1 MIRSRRLAF
10 GGLASLFVAAFSL
23 PAGAQTD
30 GAFFSRLNAV
40 QAQVISRPANVFP
53 PGKLFSLEYA
63 AESAAPLL
71 GVLPASR
78 EDLVRVDNDDNPS
91 TYMEFSLDLDA
102 AGAVVDLSFTSS
114 DHPEKKQNFPVDGP
128 IRSCSVH
135 GSARLGQDHN
145 CGVELCH
152 AIFSTSAI
160 RVLAAGVD
168 PQTGG
173 PITIIYLK
181 HYSLFGK
188 SREAELNLRLL
199 KTAGTWALY
208 TDGAGPVKASQHV
221 EGLFIHR
228 ADRGIDAII
237 PCLGGTCPAAWA
249 RPYKQNSNLP
259 PVYDAPG
266 DLSARSTA
274 FAGAANGSSDLQ

>member
-1 MIRSRRLAF
+1 MVLNRKLARRGFWSLA
-10 GGLASLFVAAFSL
+10 ALFCAAAAC
-23 PAGAQTD
+23 PAGAQE
-30 GAFFSRLNAV
+30 GAGFFAQLNLV
-40 QAQVISRPANVFP
+40 QSQTLRQAEAPFPAGALLTPVFAAQEETPIAPAQ
-53 PGKLFSLEYA
+53 A
-63 AESAAPLL
+63 AA
-71 GVLPASR
+71 R
-78 EDLVRVDNDDNPS
+78 EDLVRVDNDDTPS
-91 TYMEFSLDLDA
+91 SYMEFSLDLDA
-102 AGAVVDLSFTSS
+102 AGDISDLSFTSS
-114 DHPEKKQNFPVDGP
+114 DHPENRRNFPVDGP
-128 IRSCSVH
+128 IRSCSVR
-135 GSARLGQDHN
+135 GAARLGEDQN

-173 PITIIYLK
+173 VITIIYLK

-208 TDGAGPVKASQHV
+208 TDEPGPANASQSV
-221 EGLFIHR
+221 KGLFIHR

-249 RPYKQNSNLP
+249 RPYKQNNGLP
-259 PVYDAPG
+259 RVYNATG
-266 DLSARSTA
+266 
-274 FAGAANGSSDLQ
+274 GA